1 MTRSKVSGKK
11 YPKVIVLILSYN
23 GKYLLEEAISSYA
36 ANDYPNF
43 RVVVIDNGSTDGTLE
58 FVKEKFPNVKVLRTD
73 ENLGYSG
80 GLNLGLNYAF
90 NGNNADYALVSNND
104 VKADSRVVSELVK
117 IAVADENIGFVTGK
131 VYYYD
136 RPNTLQTV
144 GKKDDPIR
152 WNGGHIGYREEDKG
166 QYDAVAERHFIDDIF
181 TLVKRELYN
190 NTNGYNSMFFLQGEE
205 YDWQARAKKLG
216 YRIMYTPSARI
227 WHKES
232 MTIGKTSALKAYYD
246 ARNPMLVIMLHK
258 PARFFR
264 RYIRYHLRKN
274 IIRASLVA
282 LKRGNIVKALA
293 KWQGFI
299 SGITWGVRNKKLTLR
314 HFI

>member
-1 MTRSKVSGKK
+1 MRSKKD
-11 YPKVIVLILSYN
+11 PKVIVLILSYN
-23 GKYLLEEAISSYA
+23 GKHLLEEAISSYLQ
-36 ANDYPNF
+36 NDYTNF
-43 RVVVIDNGSTDGTLE
+43 EVVVIDNGSTDGTLE
-58 FVKEKFPNVKVLRTD
+58 FVKAKFPGVEVLHT
-73 ENLGYSG
+73 EKNLGYSG
-80 GLNLGLNYAF
+80 GLNLGLGFAF
-90 NGNNADYALVSNND
+90 NGHNADYALVSNND

-136 RPNTLQTV
+136 SPNTLQTV
-144 GKKDDPIR
+144 GKKEDPIR
-152 WNGGHIGYREEDKG
+152 WNGDHIGYKERDEG

-181 TLVKRELYN
+181 TLVRRELYD
-190 NTNGYNSMFFLQGEE
+190 NTRGYNSMFFLQGEE

-258 PARFFR
+258 PACFFR

-293 KWQGFI
+293 KWQGFL
-299 SGITWGVRNKKLTLR
+299 SGIKWGVRNKKLTLG